1 MNNINHADHGKKY
14 PLTLLGDNNK
24 IFNYRTSRRIR
35 ETKRNKINKLI
46 DNKKKK
52 TSIGE
57 FDDLTIKLAECMLSK
72 LNKKTVNYSKFNEF
86 IKKKLRLR
94 KDIMKDKQYNNYINK
109 HKWHAFINKHR
120 LGELSRPSRDRHED
134 NLLNQ
139 LKMYMEKMPK

>member
-46 DNKKKK
+46 DNNKKK
-52 TSIGE
+52 TSVGG

-94 KDIMKDKQYNNYINK
+94 KDIMKDKQYNYFINK
-109 HKWHAFINKHR
+109 HK
-120 LGELSRPSRDRHED
+120 
-134 NLLNQ
+134 
-139 LKMYMEKMPK
+139 